1 MHVISK
7 KPFSEACKKFP
18 NHSQAII
25 ETYKIL
31 RKGEFKTP
39 DELKNLFPSLDNFKY
54 KAKRLID
61 IQTKEDYEWALAFV
75 EQLFDDAKDSRD
87 DPLNDLIG
95 IISNAI
101 QRYESR
107 DDELVAFERKVSRV
121 DSAGSILRILMD
133 QYHLTESDLEKE
145 LGSGS
150 LASKILKGERDLTR
164 LQIANLANRF
174 KIDPSLFF

>member
-1 MHVISK
+1 MQAVETNEIT
-7 KPFSEACKKFP
+7 EAF
-18 NHSQAII
+18 HGFAI
-25 ETYKIL
+25 
-31 RKGEFKTP
+31 
-39 DELKNLFPSLDNFKY
+39 

-61 IQTKEDYEWALAFV
+61 IQTKEDYAWALEFV
-75 EQLFDDAKDSRD
+75 GQLVDDAEDSRD

-107 DDELVAFERKVSRV
+107 DDELISFEQKVCNV
-121 DSAGSILRILMD
+121 DPAVSILKILMD
-133 QYHLTESDLEKE
+133 QYHLTESDLENE
-145 LGSGS
+145 LGSAS
-150 LASKILKGERDLTR
+150 LASKILNGERDITR